1 MFYLGQTF
9 LSNTSHHKQM
19 FDIEQRHVVHR
30 NTKLDEKDPGPN
42 STVKRATENVQLVL
56 QHGWRAMLRVCH
68 PHSNLSW
75 HK

>member
-19 FDIEQRHVVHR
+19 FDIKQRHVVHR

-42 STVKRATENVQLVL
+42 SLKL
-56 QHGWRAMLRVCH
+56 Q
-68 PHSNLSW
+68 
-75 HK
+75 